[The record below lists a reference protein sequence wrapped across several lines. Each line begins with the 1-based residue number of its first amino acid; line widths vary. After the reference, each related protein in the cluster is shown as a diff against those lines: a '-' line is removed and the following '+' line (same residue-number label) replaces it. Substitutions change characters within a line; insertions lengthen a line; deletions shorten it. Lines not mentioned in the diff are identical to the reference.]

1 MSIIAVISD
10 PGVGGHFLNWSILY
24 LSGQSNYYYANNSQ
38 LINVPDNPVGK
49 INAHGFVANQPQ
61 TLEEFNFTLK
71 NLTSTNTDSFHT
83 IYFHNFKGS
92 TSDKDADTATA
103 IQHLSS
109 LHNTKIILLSTQPKH
124 VLYTCKYAKRS
135 LRSTEDT
142 DKYHSEFI
150 DLFFKESKEIWNNL
164 ELKEIWDQRE
174 FLALNLQPF
183 KVPRIQPWSADIS
196 GYYLLDTFDLFT
208 CFDVTVSK
216 LLKFLELP
224 LDSARW
230 DSWLQVYQQWQTLHK
245 ERLLFTWYYD
255 IIIDAILAGQDL
267 DLTRFNLDIIQEA
280 AIQHT
285 LLYKHSLNLK
295 TWQLTKF
302 TNTQQLHNL
311 LEPNT
316 HTLIC

>member
-1 MSIIAVISD
+1 MSVIAVVSD

-24 LSGQSNYYYANNSQ
+24 LTGQTTYYYADKSQ
-38 LINVPDNPVGK
+38 LLDVPANPVTK
-49 INAHGFVANQPQ
+49 INAHGFIANQPE
-61 TLEEFNFTLK
+61 TLEEFNSTLNK
-71 NLTSTNTDSFHT
+71 LTSTNTNSFHT
-83 IYFHNFKGS
+83 IYFHNFKDS
-92 TSDKDADTATA
+92 TPDNDTGTVTA
-103 IQHLSS
+103 IQQLAS
-109 LHNTKIILLSTQPKH
+109 LNNTKIILLSTQTKH
-124 VLYTCKYAKRS
+124 VLYNCKYTKRS
-135 LRSTEDT
+135 LKSTEDT

-150 DLFFKESKEIWNNL
+150 DLFFKESKQIWDNL

-183 KVPRIQPWSADIS
+183 KVPRIQSLATDIS
-196 GYYLLDTFDLFT
+196 GYYLLDTFDLFA

-216 LLKFLELP
+216 LLEFLELP
-224 LDSARW
+224 LDSTRW
-230 DSWLQVYQQWQTLHK
+230 DSWIQVYNQWQTLHK
-245 ERLLFTWYYD
+245 ERLLFTWYYN

-285 LLYKHSLNLK
+285 LLYTHSLNLK

-302 TNTQQLHNL
+302 TNTRQLHNL

>member
-1 MSIIAVISD
+1 MSIIAVVSD

-24 LSGQSNYYYANNSQ
+24 LTGQTNYYHSKQSQ
-38 LINVPDNPVGK
+38 WLSVPTNPVGEV
-49 INAHGFVANQPQ
+49 NAHGFTSNQLE
-61 TLEEFNFTLK
+61 TLTEFNDTVNKL
-71 NLTSTNTDSFHT
+71 STTHTDSFHT

-92 TSDKDADTATA
+92 TPDNDTGTATA
-103 IQHLSS
+103 IQHLAS
-109 LHNTKIILLSTQPKH
+109 LNNTKIILLSTQTNH
-124 VLYTCKYAKRS
+124 ALYNCKYTKRS
-135 LRSTEDT
+135 LKSTEDA
-142 DKYHSEFI
+142 DKYHKEFI
-150 DLFFKESKEIWNNL
+150 DLFFKESKQTWDNS

-183 KVPRIQPWSADIS
+183 KVPRIQPLAADIS

-216 LLKFLELP
+216 LLEFLELS
-224 LDSARW
+224 LDSTRW
-230 DSWLQVYQQWQTLHK
+230 NSWLQVYHQWQNLHK

-255 IIIDAILAGQDL
+255 IIVDAILAGHEL

-302 TNTQQLHNL
+302 TNTRQLHNL

>member
-1 MSIIAVISD
+1 M
-10 PGVGGHFLNWSILY
+10 
-24 LSGQSNYYYANNSQ
+24 
-38 LINVPDNPVGK
+38 
-49 INAHGFVANQPQ
+49 
-61 TLEEFNFTLK
+61 
-71 NLTSTNTDSFHT
+71 
-83 IYFHNFKGS
+83 
-92 TSDKDADTATA
+92 
-103 IQHLSS
+103 
-109 LHNTKIILLSTQPKH
+109 
-124 VLYTCKYAKRS
+124 
-135 LRSTEDT
+135 
-142 DKYHSEFI
+142 
-150 DLFFKESKEIWNNL
+150 FFKESKQTWDNS

-183 KVPRIQPWSADIS
+183 KVPRIQPLAADIS

-216 LLKFLELP
+216 LLEFLELS
-224 LDSARW
+224 LDSTRW
-230 DSWLQVYQQWQTLHK
+230 NSWLQVYHQWQNLHK

-255 IIIDAILAGQDL
+255 IIVDAILAGHEL

-302 TNTQQLHNL
+302 TNTRQLHNL